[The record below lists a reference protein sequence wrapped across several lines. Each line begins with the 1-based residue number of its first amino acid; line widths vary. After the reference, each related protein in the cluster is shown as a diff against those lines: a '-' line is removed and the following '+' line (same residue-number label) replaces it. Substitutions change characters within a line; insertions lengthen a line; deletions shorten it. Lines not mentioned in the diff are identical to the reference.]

1 MNNLGFLHKSVEETL
16 SRLRDK
22 HAFLHKQ
29 KRYYLHIRA
38 RLLEGTKEDIDDSQK
53 SQDTVINTGLEFSD
67 ILISTRHRIFVSIG
81 YEYFVEKSVDEAVEF
96 AEVKLKLISAAIQNF
111 DAKIEEAILTKGSIE
126 EMISRGDNW
135 DEGQED
141 EDRLPAMEIREELDE
156 EGNVISSSVT
166 PSANEKN
173 RKQLEQTLLGQQQED
188 SREMN
193 DELSDFE
200 KNLKGKLLKIKAM
213 QEPHPMHVDYKH
225 KEPEPEMH
233 SFPEID
239 RENMYTFD
247 DLVRK
252 LDEQDEL
259 EDLQLQ
265 EEGEGEEG
273 EEEENDDNYDVDDY
287 DTMNFSI
294 IPGVAAQNA
303 FEKEIRRLRR
313 SKIAQPRSILKT
325 KHSKDKPKK
334 SVGFAAVADVHEVES
349 LKEENRKNTHRPLVQ
364 LGEDGV
370 PLSKQEFDGEL
381 FAQLIGAHGP
391 DEVHEKYKSQV
402 EKEQE
407 EEQIRSSKKRISRFR
422 LERKGSGV
430 DSAARNAIERNL
442 DIAVPGPTST
452 ASDIIEGHPEGAAS
466 HAPEEESP
474 ANSTSSIVEREA
486 DAEPLVSDIV
496 EKDPGE
502 AVLDIM
508 ERDPDSGRSSS
519 LHKSLKSL
527 ERPRKKP
534 APTPKIEILQD
545 DEEGAEDYGEEISED
560 SGDEPLRSA
569 FHETLQ
575 HSKENSYFPSEKQ
588 ACAKGTTSTICNPNV
603 DYRSLGENL
612 DDMARAYALGV
623 YDDDLDEDPGAL
635 IERPED
641 FKRYNEE
648 VEQLKEEIKDFQIK
662 NPMEETREEGDNEE
676 EDVPMMT
683 DVVEKDFPV
692 DYGEEDN
699 DDLSLHPEKL
709 SESIAL
715 EYRRLKETM
724 VQNRFASY
732 NVKNKELEPV
742 DEWGNPIKESRFRL
756 QRYAPP

>member
-1 MNNLGFLHKSVEETL
+1 MNNLGFLHKTVEETL

-22 HAFLHKQ
+22 HAFLHRQ
-29 KRYYLHIRA
+29 KRYYLDIRA
-38 RLLEGTKEDIDDSQK
+38 RLLEGTREDIDDSQE
-53 SQDTVINTGLEFSD
+53 SQDTVIDTGLEFSD

-81 YEYFVEKSVDEAVEF
+81 YEYFVEKSIEQAVEF
-96 AEVKLKLISAAIQNF
+96 AEVKLKLISEAIENF
-111 DAKIEEAILTKGSIE
+111 DAKIEEANHTKGRIE
-126 EMISRGDNW
+126 EMVCRGDNW

-141 EDRLPAMEIREELDE
+141 EEGLPAMEIREELDE

-188 SREMN
+188 SREMT
-193 DELSDFE
+193 DELGDFE
-200 KNLKGKLLKIKAM
+200 KNLRGKLLKNKAT
-213 QEPHPMHVDYKH
+213 QEPHSMHVDHKH
-225 KEPEPEMH
+225 KEPDPEMH

-265 EEGEGEEG
+265 DEEEGEDDEEEG
-273 EEEENDDNYDVDDY
+273 DDDNYDADDY

-294 IPGVAAQNA
+294 IPGVAAHSA

-313 SKIAQPRSILKT
+313 SKMAQPRSILKT
-325 KHSKDKPKK
+325 KHSNDKPKK
-334 SVGFAAVADVHEVES
+334 SVGFADVTYVHEVES
-349 LKEENRKNTHRPLVQ
+349 LKEENKKNTHRPLVQ
-364 LGEDGV
+364 LGENGE

-422 LERKGSGV
+422 QERKGSGV

-442 DIAVPGPTST
+442 DVAVPGSASA
-452 ASDIIEGHPEGAAS
+452 ASDIIERHPAS
-466 HAPEEESP
+466 HALEEELST
-474 ANSTSSIVEREA
+474 NSASSIVEREV

-502 AVLDIM
+502 AVLNIM
-508 ERDPDSGRSSS
+508 ERDPDGSRSSS

-545 DEEGAEDYGEEISED
+545 EEESAEESGEEPS
-560 SGDEPLRSA
+560 RSA
-569 FHETLQ
+569 FHETSQ
-575 HSKENSYFPSEKQ
+575 NSKESSYFPSKTQ
-588 ACAKGTTSTICNPNV
+588 ACAKGATSTICNPNV

-648 VEQLKEEIKDFQIK
+648 VEQLKEEIKDFQIR
-662 NPMEETREEGDNEE
+662 NPMEETKEEVDSEE
-676 EDVPMMT
+676 EDVPIMT

-699 DDLSLHPEKL
+699 DDLSLHPDKL

-715 EYRRLKETM
+715 EYRRLKETL
-724 VQNRFASY
+724 VQNRFSSC
-732 NVKNKELEPV
+732 NVKNQELEPV

-756 QRYAPP
+756 QRFAPP

>member
-16 SRLRDK
+16 GRLRDK
-22 HAFLHKQ
+22 NAFLHKQ
-29 KRYYLHIRA
+29 KRYYLVIRA
-38 RLLEGTKEDIDDSQK
+38 RLLEGKREDVDDSQE
-53 SQDTVINTGLEFSD
+53 SQETVSDTGLEFSD
-67 ILISTRHRIFVSIG
+67 IIISTRHRIFVSIG
-81 YEYFVEKSVDEAVEF
+81 CEYFVEKSVEEAVEF
-96 AEVKLKLISAAIQNF
+96 AEVKLKLISEAIRNF
-111 DAKIEEAILTKGSIE
+111 DAKIEEANLTKGRIE
-126 EMISRGDNW
+126 EMVSRGDNW

-141 EDRLPAMEIREELDE
+141 EDEDELPAMEIREELDE
-156 EGNVISSSVT
+156 EGNVISSSVIPT
-166 PSANEKN
+166 ANEKS

-188 SREMN
+188 SHEIN
-193 DELSDFE
+193 DELNDFE
-200 KNLKGKLLKIKAM
+200 KNLKGKLLKNKVV
-213 QEPHPMHVDYKH
+213 QESHPVHVDYKH
-225 KEPEPEMH
+225 EEPEPEIH

-265 EEGEGEEG
+265 EEGEGEE
-273 EEEENDDNYDVDDY
+273 EEEEEDDDNYEVDDY
-287 DTMNFSI
+287 DTMSISI
-294 IPGVAAQNA
+294 IPGGAAQSA

-313 SKIAQPRSILKT
+313 SKMSQPKSILKT

-334 SVGFAAVADVHEVES
+334 SVGFADVADVHEVES

-364 LGEDGV
+364 LGEDGE
-370 PLSKQEFDGEL
+370 PLSKEEFDGEL

-391 DEVHEKYKSQV
+391 DEVHEKYKTQV

-407 EEQIRSSKKRISRFR
+407 QEQVRSSKKRISRFR
-422 LERKGSGV
+422 LERKGNVV
-430 DSAARNAIERNL
+430 DSAARNEIEHNL
-442 DIAVPGPTST
+442 DVAVPGL
-452 ASDIIEGHPEGAAS
+452 ASAATDIIERHPEGAAS

-474 ANSTSSIVEREA
+474 ANSTSGIVEREV
-486 DAEPLVSDIV
+486 DAQPLVSDIV
-496 EKDPGE
+496 EKDSGE

-508 ERDPDSGRSSS
+508 ERDPDGDRSSS

-545 DEEGAEDYGEEISED
+545 DEQSEEKTGEE
-560 SGDEPLRSA
+560 LHRSA
-569 FHETLQ
+569 FHETSQ
-575 HSKENSYFPSEKQ
+575 HSTENSYFPSEMQ
-588 ACAKGTTSTICNPNV
+588 ACAKGATSTICNPNV
-603 DYRSLGENL
+603 DYRALGENL

-623 YDDDLDEDPGAL
+623 YDDDLHEDPGAL

-662 NPMEETREEGDNEE
+662 NPMEETKEEGNNEE

-683 DVVEKDFPV
+683 DVVERDFPV

-699 DDLSLHPEKL
+699 EDFSLHPDKL

-724 VQNRFASY
+724 VQNRFASC
-732 NVKNKELEPV
+732 NLKSKELEPV

-756 QRYAPP
+756 QRFAPP